1 VSWREI
7 LADASVPAR
16 SAAREAAS
24 DQVRYFEVPTRRLLN
39 PVRSRGDP
47 SAAGASLPFE
57 LTANPF
63 LHCEVGCVYCHAR
76 DFADR
81 RAGGKADF
89 DGQIF
94 AKTGAVAALRD
105 EMARLVRSGQQG
117 KAIALGTATDPYQPL
132 ERRLKLTR
140 GLLEVLAGVSTQHGG
155 VRLSITTKCDL
166 ALRDL
171 DLFQELGRR
180 GTLQVNVS
188 LSTTDRG
195 LAKLL
200 EPKAPSPGR
209 RLKLVESLARAG
221 VPVGVYLMPIL
232 PGITDSPR
240 EVRASVWAARTAGAR
255 FLTARTLVLPGAA
268 RDSFFAW
275 LERERPDLV
284 KRYRRWYRTGPY
296 VREDVEDRL
305 RRLVEALRRQVG
317 LPAGLELPTAAPAAR
332 EQQLTLFD
340 LAGASRHDPGDVARR
355 LPGVDDPSSSTA
367 AVFRQPGSPLS
378 VVART
383 EPRRLPVAAPQPPLS
398 IAEPVQRGEAGADVA

>member
-1 VSWREI
+1 MSWREI
-7 LADASVPAR
+7 LAKADPAGGPAAV
-16 SAAREAAS
+16 AARDAAGG
-24 DQVRYFEVPTRRLLN
+24 VRYFEVPTRRLLN
-39 PVRSRGDP
+39 PVRAGRGDP

-89 DGQIF
+89 DRQVF
-94 AKTGAVAALRD
+94 AKTGAVAALKD
-105 EMARLVRSGQQG
+105 EMARLVRAGQQG

-140 GLLEVLAGVSTQHGG
+140 GLLEVLAAVEGARV
-155 VRLSITTKCDL
+155 SITTKCDL

-171 DLFQELGRR
+171 DLLQELARR
-180 GTLQVNVS
+180 GTVQVNVS
-188 LSTTDRG
+188 LTTTDRG

-200 EPKAPSPGR
+200 EPKAPSPAR

-221 VPVGVYLMPIL
+221 IPVGVYLMPIL

-255 FLTARTLVLPGAA
+255 YLAARTLVLPGAA
-268 RDSFFAW
+268 RESFFAW

-284 KRYRRWYRTGPY
+284 PRYRRWYRTGPY
-296 VREDVEDRL
+296 VREEIEDRL

-317 LPAGLELPTAAPAAR
+317 LPSGLELPTAAPAPR
-332 EQQLTLFD
+332 ERQLTLFD
-340 LAGASRHDPGDVARR
+340 DFGVTAKK
-355 LPGVDDPSSSTA
+355 LPM
-367 AVFRQPGSPLS
+367 
-378 VVART
+378 
-383 EPRRLPVAAPQPPLS
+383 
-398 IAEPVQRGEAGADVA
+398 AEPIRRDEAGADVA

>member
-1 VSWREI
+1 MSWREI
-7 LADASVPAR
+7 LAGAGPGAPVG
-16 SAAREAAS
+16 RETGS
-24 DQVRYFEVPTRRLLN
+24 SGGVRYFEVPTRRLLN
-39 PVRSRGDP
+39 PARSRGGPRGDP
-47 SAAGASLPFE
+47 PAAGASLPFE

-76 DFADR
+76 DVADR

-89 DGQIF
+89 DGQVF

-105 EMARLVRSGQQG
+105 EMARLVRAGQQG

-140 GLLEVLAGVSTQHGG
+140 GLLEVLAGVEG

-171 DLFQELGRR
+171 DLFQELARR

-188 LSTTDRG
+188 LTTTDRG

-209 RLKLVESLARAG
+209 RLKLVEGLARAG

-232 PGITDSPR
+232 PGITDTPR

-255 FLTARTLVLPGAA
+255 YLSARTLILPGAA
-268 RDSFFAW
+268 RESFFAW

-296 VREDVEDRL
+296 VREDIEDRL

-317 LPAGLELPTAAPAAR
+317 LPAGLELPTAAPAPR
-332 EQQLTLFD
+332 ERQLTLFD
-340 LAGASRHDPGDVARR
+340 DFGTVAVDAVAPASLQRR
-355 LPGVDDPSSSTA
+355 LPM
-367 AVFRQPGSPLS
+367 
-378 VVART
+378 
-383 EPRRLPVAAPQPPLS
+383 
-398 IAEPVQRGEAGADVA
+398 AEPVRPAGGAADVA

>member
-1 VSWREI
+1 MSWREI

-16 SAAREAAS
+16 SAAKEVAS
-24 DQVRYFEVPTRRLLN
+24 GPSSGVVRYFEVPTRRLLN
-39 PVRSRGDP
+39 PVRAKGGDP
-47 SAAGASLPFE
+47 SATTASLPFE

-94 AKTGAVAALRD
+94 AKTGAVAALKA
-105 EMARLVRSGQQG
+105 EMARLVRAGQQG
-117 KAIALGTATDPYQPL
+117 KAIALGTATDPYQPV

-140 GLLEVLAGVSTQHGG
+140 GLLEVLAGVDG

-188 LSTTDRG
+188 LATTDRG

-200 EPKAPSPGR
+200 EPKAPSPAR

-232 PGITDSPR
+232 PGITDTPR

-255 FLTARTLVLPGAA
+255 YLTARTLALPGAA

-284 KRYRRWYRTGPY
+284 QRYRRWYRTGPY
-296 VREDVEDRL
+296 VREEIEDRL

-340 LAGASRHDPGDVARR
+340 DLGGAARK
-355 LPGVDDPSSSTA
+355 LPM
-367 AVFRQPGSPLS
+367 
-378 VVART
+378 
-383 EPRRLPVAAPQPPLS
+383 
-398 IAEPVQRGEAGADVA
+398 AEPIRRGEAGADVA